1 MLDQWEQRIA
11 GILGVEMIEGDDDEH
26 DLPSVSYE
34 TLKLYR
40 EYLRR
45 KLTFP
50 FDAVYDS
57 ETGQLKSITSQ
68 MTTVGLYE
76 DADEFYGLLC
86 EAKEGRSNM
95 VVPLAELIVSESNP
109 NFVFIDDY
117 LTWFW
122 NYR

>member
-26 DLPSVSYE
+26 DLPFVSYE
-34 TLKLYR
+34 MLRLYR

-50 FDAVYDS
+50 FDAVYDH
-57 ETGQLKSITSQ
+57 ETGQPNSMTSRITV
-68 MTTVGLYE
+68 VGLQE
-76 DADEFYGLLC
+76 DADEFYGVLC
-86 EAKEGRSNM
+86 EGKEGRSNM
-95 VVPLAELIVSESNP
+95 VVPLADLIVGESDP